1 MILDKLAL
9 LDFLVSTI
17 LLLGRYQNHWREK
30 TTICVTMY
38 MKLIKFYSDVDCISS
53 PKKGKAAR
61 QNVKK
66 MATFVTS
73 ERYCYCNEQKS
84 TKFM

>member
-1 MILDKLAL
+1 
-9 LDFLVSTI
+9 
-17 LLLGRYQNHWREK
+17 
-30 TTICVTMY
+30 MY